1 MVDFFVGAYTDDMGG
16 EAVGIGALGRLDD
29 GSLDYLGVAVASD
42 SPSYLAAHG
51 HVVYAV
57 EEAAGALVAFRR
69 GNGIALERIDSAY
82 SGGTAPCHVAR
93 YGDTIVTACY
103 VDGRLGVHDAEPL
116 ALAQVLEGS
125 GDGPHPAQDGPH
137 AHATFALDDST
148 IVSADLGA
156 DLVHVHSLRD
166 GVLTRTASVEL
177 PAGTGPRDFVRHA
190 SGLLFVL
197 GELGLTL
204 VVLEWSDG
212 KLAVVGSHALP
223 GAEPGDHASG
233 LTASAD
239 GRFVWA
245 GLRGSN
251 RIAVLAVSDD
261 GRSVIP
267 VTSVSAE
274 GDWPRH
280 HVIDGDVMHVA
291 HERSST
297 VASFRIGDDGVPRLI
312 AAPIAVP
319 SPIFLLAV

>member
-1 MVDFFVGAYTDDMGG
+1 MVDYFVGSYTDDMGG
-16 EAVGIGALGRLDD
+16 SAVGIGALGRLDD

-42 SPSYLAAHG
+42 SPSYLAVHG

-57 EEAAGALVAFRR
+57 EEEAGTLVSFRR
-69 GNGIALERIDSAY
+69 GNGIALERLDSAD
-82 SGGTAPCHVAR
+82 SGGAAPCHVAR

-103 VDGRLGVHDAEPL
+103 VDGRLGVHRSEPL
-116 ALAQVLEGS
+116 ELTHVLEGH

-137 AHATFALDDST
+137 AHSTFALDDST
-148 IVSADLGA
+148 ILSADLGA

-166 GVLTRTASVEL
+166 GVLTRTASVAL
-177 PAGTGPRDFVRHA
+177 PAGTGPRDFVRHT
-190 SGLLFVL
+190 SGLVLVL

-204 VVLEWSDG
+204 VVLEWTGST
-212 KLAVVGSHALP
+212 LSVVGSHPLP
-223 GAEPGDHASG
+223 GAEVGDHASG

-239 GRFVWA
+239 GRYVWA

-251 RIAVLAVSDD
+251 RVAVLGVSGD
-261 GRSVIP
+261 GRSVTAL
-267 VTSVSAE
+267 TSVSAE

-280 HVIDGDVMHVA
+280 HVIDADVMHVA

-312 AAPIAVP
+312 AAPISVP
-319 SPIFLLAV
+319 SPVFLLGV